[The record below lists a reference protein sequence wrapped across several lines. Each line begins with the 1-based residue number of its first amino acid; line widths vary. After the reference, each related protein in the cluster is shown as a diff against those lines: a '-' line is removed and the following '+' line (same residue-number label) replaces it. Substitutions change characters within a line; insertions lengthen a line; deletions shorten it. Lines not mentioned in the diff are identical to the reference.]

1 MKRFKISLAA
11 MAIVLGTGAAF
22 ATTNNFAPSYGF
34 DQASSQWVPIAPHYQ
49 CNLDNTKQCTATGFD
64 PVTGQPTGVVR
75 GIYQVLP

>member
-1 MKRFKISLAA
+1 MKRIKINLTLIAVLLAS
-11 MAIVLGTGAAF
+11 GAAF
-22 ATTNNFAPSYGF
+22 ATTSKLAPAYGF

-64 PVTGQPTGVVR
+64 PVSGQPTGVTR